1 MKKLCSLFLVVLL
14 AFGMQS
20 VVFATETENQSKPYT
35 QSQEFCD
42 AINNYIINLGIGA
55 DYGFTLDRDGK
66 YVNLFTV
73 DYINSEN
80 SEVKVYDENADYV
93 LFNIKGKNQI
103 SKTILLGEYSFTTE
117 YYFHHTNKTG
127 YCLYKDGKIYSI
139 NDAVDKGMIG
149 VATLVEKLPNSTKVD
164 TSALSYS
171 KEFCDAVNKYIDDS
185 GLTSY
190 YFPGGEVGFNVSD
203 IHYGNTVTIYN
214 ETADYIIFG
223 IDGVMDAESKELI
236 GNYEFNHNNMYSAYN
251 PCGYCVYKDN
261 KVYSIKSA
269 VDSKIIDVETLA
281 KAIPNTTK
289 IEEPTKP
296 TEPTKPQPTK
306 PVVKT
311 PKISATKVTLKSA
324 QTKILKVTNGTIK
337 TWSTSSKKIATVSKG
352 KVVAL
357 TKGRVRIT
365 ATLTNGK
372 KLTCYVTVT
381 TSPKLS
387 RTTLNLKKGKT
398 ATVKLTGKVANINN
412 KYYNYSK
419 VAKIVSKANATSIKV
434 KALKKGTT
442 TLKIRVNGV
451 NVLRLKVKVKF

>member
-55 DYGFTLDRDGK
+55 DYGFTLDIDGK

-93 LFNIKGKNQI
+93 LFNIKGKNQS

-139 NDAVDKGMIG
+139 SDAVDKGMID

-185 GLTSY
+185 GLTLY

-223 IDGVMDAESKELI
+223 IDCVMDAESKELI

-296 TEPTKPQPTK
+296 TKPTKPQPTK

-324 QTKILKVTNGTIK
+324 QTKILKVTNGTVK

-451 NVLRLKVKVKF
+451 NVLRLKVKVK

>member
-93 LFNIKGKNQI
+93 LFNIRGK
-103 SKTILLGEYSFTTE
+103 SKNETTILLGDYSFTTD

-139 NDAVDKGMIG
+139 SDAVDKGMID

-164 TSALSYS
+164 TSGLSYS

-190 YFPGGEVGFNVSD
+190 YFFGGEAGFNVSD

-214 ETADYIIFG
+214 ETTTYVVFG
-223 IDGVMDAESKELI
+223 IDGVMNANSKELI
-236 GNYEFNHNNMYSAYN
+236 GNYEFNHNNRYSAYN

-281 KAIPNTTK
+281 KAIPNTNK

-324 QTKILKVTNGTIK
+324 QAKTLKVTNGKVK

-357 TKGRVRIT
+357 TKGRVKIT

-372 KLTCYVTVT
+372 KLYCYVTVT

-412 KYYNYSK
+412 KYYNTK
-419 VAKIVSKANATSIKV
+419 VAKIVSKANTTSIKV

>member
-93 LFNIKGKNQI
+93 LFNIKGKNQS

-171 KEFCDAVNKYIDDS
+171 KEFCDAINKYIDDS

-324 QTKILKVTNGTIK
+324 QTKILKVTNGTVK

-451 NVLRLKVKVKF
+451 NVLRLKVKVK

>member
-93 LFNIKGKNQI
+93 LFNIKGKNQS

-171 KEFCDAVNKYIDDS
+171 KEFCDAINKYIDDS

-296 TEPTKPQPTK
+296 TKPTKPQPTK

-324 QTKILKVTNGTIK
+324 QTKILKVTNGTVK

-451 NVLRLKVKVKF
+451 NVLRLKVKVK

>member
-93 LFNIKGKNQI
+93 LFNIKGKKQI
-103 SKTILLGEYSFTTE
+103 SKTILLGDYSFTTE

-164 TSALSYS
+164 TSTLSYS

-190 YFPGGEVGFNVSD
+190 YFPGGELGFNVSD

-214 ETADYIIFG
+214 ETADYVVFG

-324 QTKILKVTNGTIK
+324 QTKILKVTNGTVK

-451 NVLRLKVKVKF
+451 NVLRLKVKVK

>member
-20 VVFATETENQSKPYT
+20 VVFAIETENQSKPYT

-93 LFNIKGKNQI
+93 LFNIKGKNQS
-103 SKTILLGEYSFTTE
+103 SKTILLGDYSFTTE

-127 YCLYKDGKIYSI
+127 YCLYKNGKICSI

-214 ETADYIIFG
+214 ETADYVVFG

-324 QTKILKVTNGTIK
+324 QTKILKVTNGTVK

-451 NVLRLKVKVKF
+451 NVLRLKVKVK

>member
-42 AINNYIINLGIGA
+42 DINNYIINLGIGA

-93 LFNIKGKNQI
+93 LFNIRGKNQT
-103 SKTILLGEYSFTTE
+103 SQTILLGDYSFTTE

-164 TSALSYS
+164 TSVLSYS

-324 QTKILKVTNGTIK
+324 QTKILKVTNGTVK

-451 NVLRLKVKVKF
+451 NVLRLKVKVK

>member
-55 DYGFTLDRDGK
+55 DYGFNLDRDGK

-93 LFNIKGKNQI
+93 LFNIKGKNQS

-236 GNYEFNHNNMYSAYN
+236 GNYEFNHNNMHSAYN

-324 QTKILKVTNGTIK
+324 QTKILKVTNGTVK

-398 ATVKLTGKVANINN
+398 APVKLTGKVANINN

-451 NVLRLKVKVKF
+451 NVLRLKVKVK

>member
-42 AINNYIINLGIGA
+42 AINNYIISLGIGA
-55 DYGFTLDRDGK
+55 DYGFTIDRDGK

-93 LFNIKGKNQI
+93 LFNIKGKNQS

-139 NDAVDKGMIG
+139 SDAVDKGMIG
-149 VATLVEKLPNSTKVD
+149 VATLVKKLPNSTKVD
-164 TSALSYS
+164 TSVLSYS

-324 QTKILKVTNGTIK
+324 QTKILKVTNGTVK

-451 NVLRLKVKVKF
+451 NVLRLKVKVK

>member
-14 AFGMQS
+14 AFSMQS

-42 AINNYIINLGIGA
+42 AINNYIIGLGIGA
-55 DYGFTLDRDGK
+55 DYGFALDRDGK

-93 LFNIKGKNQI
+93 LFNIRGKNQT
-103 SKTILLGEYSFTTE
+103 SQTILLGDYSFTTD

-139 NDAVDKGMIG
+139 SDAVDKGMID

-164 TSALSYS
+164 TSGLSYS

-190 YFPGGEVGFNVSD
+190 YFFGGKSGFNVSD

-214 ETADYIIFG
+214 ETTIYVVFG
-223 IDGVMDAESKELI
+223 IDGVMNANSKELI

-251 PCGYCVYKDN
+251 PCGYCVYKDG

-281 KAIPNTTK
+281 KTIPNTTK
-289 IEEPTKP
+289 IEE
-296 TEPTKPQPTK
+296 PTK

-311 PKISATKVTLKSA
+311 PKISATKVNLKSA
-324 QTKILKVTNGTIK
+324 QTRTLKVTNGKVK

-357 TKGRVRIT
+357 TKGKVRIT

-372 KLTCYVTVT
+372 KLYCYVTVT

-412 KYYNYSK
+412 KYYNTK

-451 NVLRLKVKVKF
+451 NVLRLKVKVK

>member
-93 LFNIKGKNQI
+93 LFNIKGKNQS

-139 NDAVDKGMIG
+139 SDAVDKGMIG
-149 VATLVEKLPNSTKVD
+149 VATLVKKLPNSTKVD

-214 ETADYIIFG
+214 ETTDYIVFG

-306 PVVKT
+306 PAVKT

-324 QTKILKVTNGTIK
+324 QTKILKVTNGTVK

-451 NVLRLKVKVKF
+451 NVLRLKVKVK

>member
-20 VVFATETENQSKPYT
+20 VVLATETENQSKPYT

-93 LFNIKGKNQI
+93 LFNIKGKNQS

-139 NDAVDKGMIG
+139 NDAVDKDMIG

-214 ETADYIIFG
+214 ETTDYIVFG

-251 PCGYCVYKDN
+251 PCGYCVYKDG

-324 QTKILKVTNGTIK
+324 QSKILKVTNGTVK

-451 NVLRLKVKVKF
+451 NVLRLKVKVK

>member
-93 LFNIKGKNQI
+93 LFNIKGKNQS

-223 IDGVMDAESKELI
+223 IDGVMDANSKELI

-324 QTKILKVTNGTIK
+324 QTKILKVTNGTVK

-451 NVLRLKVKVKF
+451 NVLRLKVKVK

>member
-93 LFNIKGKNQI
+93 LFNIRGKNQT
-103 SKTILLGEYSFTTE
+103 SQTILLGDYSFTTE

-149 VATLVEKLPNSTKVD
+149 VATLVKKLPNSTKVD

-214 ETADYIIFG
+214 ETTDYIVFG

-324 QTKILKVTNGTIK
+324 QTKILKVTNGTVK

-451 NVLRLKVKVKF
+451 NVLRLKVKVK

>member
-20 VVFATETENQSKPYT
+20 VVFAAETENQSKLYT

-55 DYGFTLDRDGK
+55 DYGFALDRDGK

-93 LFNIKGKNQI
+93 LFNIRGKNQT
-103 SKTILLGEYSFTTE
+103 SQTILLGDYSFTTD

-139 NDAVDKGMIG
+139 SDAVDKGMVD

-164 TSALSYS
+164 TSGLSYS

-190 YFPGGEVGFNVSD
+190 YFFGGEAGFNVSD

-214 ETADYIIFG
+214 ETAEYIVFG
-223 IDGVMDAESKELI
+223 IDGVMDANSKELI

-251 PCGYCVYKDN
+251 PCGYCVYKDG

-281 KAIPNTTK
+281 KTIPNTTK
-289 IEEPTKP
+289 IEE
-296 TEPTKPQPTK
+296 PTK

-311 PKISATKVTLKSA
+311 PKISATKVNLKSA
-324 QTKILKVTNGTIK
+324 QSRTLKVTNGKVK

-357 TKGRVRIT
+357 TKGKVRIT

-372 KLTCYVTVT
+372 KLTCNVTVT

-412 KYYNYSK
+412 KYYNTK
-419 VAKIVSKANATSIKV
+419 VAKIVSKANTTSIKV

-451 NVLRLKVKVKF
+451 NVLRLKVKVK

>member
-55 DYGFTLDRDGK
+55 DYGFNLDRDGK

-93 LFNIKGKNQI
+93 LFNIKGKNQS
-103 SKTILLGEYSFTTE
+103 SKTILLGDYTFTTE

-324 QTKILKVTNGTIK
+324 QTKILKVTNGTVK

-451 NVLRLKVKVKF
+451 NVLRLKVKVK

>member
-93 LFNIKGKNQI
+93 LFNIKGKNQS

-214 ETADYIIFG
+214 ETADYVVFG

-324 QTKILKVTNGTIK
+324 QTKILKVTNGTVK

-434 KALKKGTT
+434 KALKKGIT

-451 NVLRLKVKVKF
+451 NVLRLKVKVK

>member
-55 DYGFTLDRDGK
+55 DYGFNLDRDGK

-93 LFNIKGKNQI
+93 LFNIKGKNQS

-451 NVLRLKVKVKF
+451 NVLRLKVKVK

>member
-80 SEVKVYDENADYV
+80 SEVKVYDKNADYV
-93 LFNIKGKNQI
+93 LFNIKGKNQS

-139 NDAVDKGMIG
+139 SDAVDKGMIG
-149 VATLVEKLPNSTKVD
+149 VATLVKKLPNSTKVD

-214 ETADYIIFG
+214 ETTDYIVFG

-324 QTKILKVTNGTIK
+324 QTKILKVTNGTVK

-451 NVLRLKVKVKF
+451 NVLRLKVKVK

>member
-14 AFGMQS
+14 AFGIQS

-93 LFNIKGKNQI
+93 LFNIKGKNQS

-203 IHYGNTVTIYN
+203 IHYDNTVTIYN

-296 TEPTKPQPTK
+296 TKPTKPQPTK

-324 QTKILKVTNGTIK
+324 QTKILKVTNGTVK

-451 NVLRLKVKVKF
+451 NVLRLKVKVK

>member
-35 QSQEFCD
+35 KSQEFCD

-93 LFNIKGKNQI
+93 LFNIQGKNQS

-149 VATLVEKLPNSTKVD
+149 VATLVEKLPNSTKVY
-164 TSALSYS
+164 TSTLSYS

-214 ETADYIIFG
+214 ETADYVVFG

-324 QTKILKVTNGTIK
+324 QTKILRVTNGTVK

-451 NVLRLKVKVKF
+451 NVLRLKVKVK

>member
-93 LFNIKGKNQI
+93 LFNIKGKNQS

-139 NDAVDKGMIG
+139 NDAVDKGMID
-149 VATLVEKLPNSTKVD
+149 VATLVKKLPNSTKVD

-251 PCGYCVYKDN
+251 PCGYCVYKN
-261 KVYSIKSA
+261 GTVYSIKSA

-324 QTKILKVTNGTIK
+324 QTKILKVTNGTVK

-451 NVLRLKVKVKF
+451 NVLRLKVKVK

>member
-93 LFNIKGKNQI
+93 LFNIKGKNQS

-306 PVVKT
+306 PAVKT

-324 QTKILKVTNGTIK
+324 QTKILKVTNGTVK

-451 NVLRLKVKVKF
+451 NVLRLKVKVK

>member
-35 QSQEFCD
+35 QSQEFCN
-42 AINNYIINLGIGA
+42 AINNYIIGLGIGA

-93 LFNIKGKNQI
+93 
-103 SKTILLGEYSFTTE
+103 
-117 YYFHHTNKTG
+117 
-127 YCLYKDGKIYSI
+127 
-139 NDAVDKGMIG
+139 
-149 VATLVEKLPNSTKVD
+149 EKLPNSTKVD
-164 TSALSYS
+164 TSGLSYS

-190 YFPGGEVGFNVSD
+190 YFSGGESGFNVSD

-214 ETADYIIFG
+214 ETAEYIIFG
-223 IDGVMDAESKELI
+223 IDGVMDANSKELI

-251 PCGYCVYKDN
+251 PCGYCVYKDG

-281 KAIPNTTK
+281 KTIPNTTK
-289 IEEPTKP
+289 IEK
-296 TEPTKPQPTK
+296 PTK

-324 QTKILKVTNGTIK
+324 QTRTLKVTNGKVK

-357 TKGRVRIT
+357 TKGKVRIT

-372 KLTCYVTVT
+372 KLYCYVTVT

-412 KYYNYSK
+412 KYYNTK

-451 NVLRLKVKVKF
+451 NVLRLKVKVK

>member
-20 VVFATETENQSKPYT
+20 VVFAIETENQSKPYT

-55 DYGFTLDRDGK
+55 DYGFNLDRDGK

-93 LFNIKGKNQI
+93 LFNIKGKNKS

-149 VATLVEKLPNSTKVD
+149 VATLVKKLPNSTKVD

-324 QTKILKVTNGTIK
+324 QTKILKVTNGTVK

-451 NVLRLKVKVKF
+451 NVLRLKVKVK

>member
-1 MKKLCSLFLVVLL
+1 MFLVVLL
-14 AFGMQS
+14 AFGIQS

-93 LFNIKGKNQI
+93 LFNIKGKNQS
-103 SKTILLGEYSFTTE
+103 SKTILLGDYSFTTD

-139 NDAVDKGMIG
+139 SDAVDKGMIG
-149 VATLVEKLPNSTKVD
+149 VATLVKKLPNSTKVD

-214 ETADYIIFG
+214 ETTTYVVFG

-296 TEPTKPQPTK
+296 TKPTKPQPTK

-324 QTKILKVTNGTIK
+324 QTKILKVTNGTVK

-451 NVLRLKVKVKF
+451 NVLRLKVKVK

>member
-93 LFNIKGKNQI
+93 LFNIKGKNQS

-296 TEPTKPQPTK
+296 
-306 PVVKT
+306 VVKT

-324 QTKILKVTNGTIK
+324 QTKILKVTNGTVK

-451 NVLRLKVKVKF
+451 NVLRLKVKVK

>member
-93 LFNIKGKNQI
+93 LFNIKGKNQS

-214 ETADYIIFG
+214 ETADYVVFG

-324 QTKILKVTNGTIK
+324 QTKILKVTNGTVK

-451 NVLRLKVKVKF
+451 NVLRLKVKVK

>member
-93 LFNIKGKNQI
+93 LFNIKGKNQS

-149 VATLVEKLPNSTKVD
+149 VATLVKKLPNSTKVD

-214 ETADYIIFG
+214 ETTTYVVFG

-324 QTKILKVTNGTIK
+324 QTKILKVTNGTVK

-451 NVLRLKVKVKF
+451 NVLRLKVKVK

>member
-55 DYGFTLDRDGK
+55 DYGFTIDRDGK

-93 LFNIKGKNQI
+93 LFNIKGKNQS

-139 NDAVDKGMIG
+139 SDAVDKGMID

-306 PVVKT
+306 QVVKT
-311 PKISATKVTLKSA
+311 PKISSTKVTLKSA
-324 QTKILKVTNGTIK
+324 QTKILKVTNGTVK

-451 NVLRLKVKVKF
+451 NVLRLKVKVK

>member
-93 LFNIKGKNQI
+93 LFNIKGKNQS

-139 NDAVDKGMIG
+139 SDAVDKGMIG
-149 VATLVEKLPNSTKVD
+149 VATLVKKLPNSTKVD

-190 YFPGGEVGFNVSD
+190 YFFGGEAGFNVSD

-324 QTKILKVTNGTIK
+324 QTKILKVTNGTVK

-451 NVLRLKVKVKF
+451 NVLRLKVKVK

>member
-1 MKKLCSLFLVVLL
+1 M
-14 AFGMQS
+14 
-20 VVFATETENQSKPYT
+20 
-35 QSQEFCD
+35 
-42 AINNYIINLGIGA
+42 
-55 DYGFTLDRDGK
+55 DRDGK

-93 LFNIKGKNQI
+93 LFNIRGKNQT
-103 SKTILLGEYSFTTE
+103 SQTILLGDYSFTTD

-139 NDAVDKGMIG
+139 SDAVDKGMID

-164 TSALSYS
+164 TSGLSYS

-190 YFPGGEVGFNVSD
+190 YFFGGKSGFNVSD

-214 ETADYIIFG
+214 ETTIYVVFG
-223 IDGVMDAESKELI
+223 IDGVMNANSKELI

-251 PCGYCVYKDN
+251 PCGYCVYKDG

-281 KAIPNTTK
+281 KTIPNTTK
-289 IEEPTKP
+289 IEE
-296 TEPTKPQPTK
+296 PTK

-311 PKISATKVTLKSA
+311 PKISATKVNLKSA
-324 QTKILKVTNGTIK
+324 QTRTLKVTNGKVK

-357 TKGRVRIT
+357 TKGKVRIT

-372 KLTCYVTVT
+372 KLYCYVTVT

-412 KYYNYSK
+412 KYYNTK

-451 NVLRLKVKVKF
+451 NVLRLKVKVK

>member
-93 LFNIKGKNQI
+93 LFNIKGKNQS

-149 VATLVEKLPNSTKVD
+149 VATLVKKLPNSTKVD

-251 PCGYCVYKDN
+251 PCGYCVYKN
-261 KVYSIKSA
+261 GTVYSIKSA

-324 QTKILKVTNGTIK
+324 QTKILKVTNGTVK

-451 NVLRLKVKVKF
+451 NVLRLKVKVK

>member
-93 LFNIKGKNQI
+93 LFNIKGKNQS

-149 VATLVEKLPNSTKVD
+149 VAILVKKLPNSTKVD

-296 TEPTKPQPTK
+296 TKPTKPQPTK

-324 QTKILKVTNGTIK
+324 QTKILKVTNGTVK

-451 NVLRLKVKVKF
+451 NVLRLKVKVK

>member
-93 LFNIKGKNQI
+93 LFNIKGKNKS

-139 NDAVDKGMIG
+139 NDAVDKGMID

-306 PVVKT
+306 PVVNT

-324 QTKILKVTNGTIK
+324 QTKILKVTNGTVK

-451 NVLRLKVKVKF
+451 NVLRLKVKVK

>member
-42 AINNYIINLGIGA
+42 AINNYIISLGIGA

-93 LFNIKGKNQI
+93 LFNIKGKNQS

-164 TSALSYS
+164 TSTLSYS

-190 YFPGGEVGFNVSD
+190 YFPGGELGFNVSD

-214 ETADYIIFG
+214 ETADYVVFG
-223 IDGVMDAESKELI
+223 IDGVMDSESKELI

-324 QTKILKVTNGTIK
+324 QTKILKVTNGTVK

-451 NVLRLKVKVKF
+451 NVLRLKVKVK

>member
-42 AINNYIINLGIGA
+42 AINNYIISLGIGA
-55 DYGFTLDRDGK
+55 DYGFNLDRDGK

-93 LFNIKGKNQI
+93 LFNIKGKNQS
-103 SKTILLGEYSFTTE
+103 SKTILLGDYSFTTE

-149 VATLVEKLPNSTKVD
+149 VATLVKKLPNSTKVD

-214 ETADYIIFG
+214 ETADYVVFG

-324 QTKILKVTNGTIK
+324 QTKILKVTNGTVK

-451 NVLRLKVKVKF
+451 NVLRLKVKVK

>member
-20 VVFATETENQSKPYT
+20 VVFAIETENQSKPYT

-55 DYGFTLDRDGK
+55 DYGFNLDRDGK

-93 LFNIKGKNQI
+93 LFNIKGKNKS

-139 NDAVDKGMIG
+139 NDAVDKGMID

-251 PCGYCVYKDN
+251 PCGYCVYKDG

-296 TEPTKPQPTK
+296 TEPTKPQPTN

-324 QTKILKVTNGTIK
+324 QTKILKVTNGTVK

-387 RTTLNLKKGKT
+387 RTTLNIKKGKT

-419 VAKIVSKANATSIKV
+419 VAKIVSKANTTSIKV

-442 TLKIRVNGV
+442 TLKVRVNGV
-451 NVLRLKVKVKF
+451 NVLRLKVKVK

>member
-42 AINNYIINLGIGA
+42 AINNYIISLGIGA

-93 LFNIKGKNQI
+93 LFNIKGKNQS

-324 QTKILKVTNGTIK
+324 QTKILKVTNGTVK

-451 NVLRLKVKVKF
+451 NVLRLKVKVK

>member
-93 LFNIKGKNQI
+93 LFNIKGKNQS
-103 SKTILLGEYSFTTE
+103 SKTILLGDYSFTTD

-139 NDAVDKGMIG
+139 SDAVDKGMIS

-214 ETADYIIFG
+214 ETADYVVFG

-311 PKISATKVTLKSA
+311 PNISATKVTLKSA
-324 QTKILKVTNGTIK
+324 QTKILKVTNGTVK

-442 TLKIRVNGV
+442 TLKIRVNSV
-451 NVLRLKVKVKF
+451 NVLRLKVKVK